1 MLDVNMLERVKIC
14 SATFSQIIADS
25 GAYQSRLSEIKV
37 CETSTV
43 LDSLLSMGSSCLEG
57 TKYILP

>member
-25 GAYQSRLSEIKV
+25 GAYRSRLSEIKV
-37 CETSTV
+37 CEASTV
-43 LDSLLSMGSSCLEG
+43 LDSLVSIDGSCLEG
-57 TKYILP
+57 TKYIVL